1 MTDTPRKPV
10 NIALQGGGSH
20 GAFTWGVLDRLLED
34 GRLEFSAISGTSAG
48 AMNAVAFAD
57 GWARG
62 GADGAREKLAGFWR
76 AVGRT
81 GRFSPVQR
89 MPWDMLWGN
98 WSVENSPGYLW
109 FDAFSRL
116 LSPYTAN
123 PFNHNPL
130 RDVVRAEI
138 DFERVRRGVGP
149 KLFVSATN
157 VETGQLRVFET
168 GEMNLDVVMAS
179 ACLPQIFQAVE
190 IDGVPYWDGG
200 YGGNPALYPF
210 FYATPTE
217 DVLLV
222 QINPVI
228 REGAPRSA
236 REIQNRIDE
245 ITFNAAMLREF
256 RAIAFVND
264 LIDSGRIDREHYRQI
279 RMHRID
285 ADDAFRDLS
294 ASSKVNAEWAFLE
307 YLRDLGRTA
316 AEDWLAENFDD
327 VGVRAS
333 LDLSGELA
341 PGLAARP
348 RKTAG
353 ARVRNFLATRKRPP
367 EAGLHRQPA
376 NATDAAPRRSPSG
389 TLSRAPDE
397 PWDR

>member
-1 MTDTPRKPV
+1 MSEQSRKPV
-10 NIALQGGGSH
+10 NVALQGGGSH

-48 AMNAVAFAD
+48 AMNAVALAD

-62 GADGAREKLAGFWR
+62 GAEGAREKLHEFWQ
-76 AVGRT
+76 AVGST

-109 FDAFSRL
+109 FDALSRVF
-116 LSPYTAN
+116 SPYAAN

-130 RDVVRAEI
+130 RDAVRDEI
-138 DFERVRRGVGP
+138 DFERVRRCAGP
-149 KLFVSATN
+149 KLFISATN

-168 GEMNLDVVMAS
+168 GEITLDVVMAS

-256 RAIAFVND
+256 RAIAFVSE
-264 LIDSGRIDREHYRQI
+264 LIESGRLDREHYRNI

-285 ADDAFRDLS
+285 ADEAFRDLS

-316 AEDWLAENFDD
+316 AEDWLAEHYDA
-327 VGVRAS
+327 VGVRAT

-341 PGLAARP
+341 PGLAAKPKR
-348 RKTAG
+348 TAG
-353 ARVRNFLATRKRPP
+353 ERVRHFLATRKRP
-367 EAGLHRQPA
+367 EAAHHQTAG
-376 NATDAAPRRSPSG
+376 DARDAEPRRSPSG
-389 TLSRAPDE
+389 NASRAPGE

>member
-1 MTDTPRKPV
+1 MSEQTSKPV

-34 GRLEFSAISGTSAG
+34 GRLDFSALSGTSAG
-48 AMNAVAFAD
+48 AMNAVAFAH

-62 GADGAREKLAGFWR
+62 GAEGAREKLDAFWR
-76 AVGRT
+76 AVART
-81 GRFSPVQR
+81 GRFSPVRR

-98 WSVENSPGYLW
+98 WSVENSPGYAW
-109 FDAFSRL
+109 YEAVSRL
-116 LSPYTAN
+116 FSPYSAN

-130 RDVVRAEI
+130 RDVVRQEI
-138 DFERVRRGVGP
+138 DFDLVRRSQGP
-149 KLFVSATN
+149 KLFISATN
-157 VETGQLRVFET
+157 VETGQLRVFEKHELST
-168 GEMNLDVVMAS
+168 DVVMAS

-222 QINPVI
+222 QINPVL
-228 REGAPRSA
+228 RQGAPRSA

-245 ITFNAAMLREF
+245 ITFNAALLREF
-256 RAIAFVND
+256 RAIAFVNE
-264 LIDSGRIDREHYRQI
+264 LIDSGRLDAEHYRHI

-285 ADDAFRDLS
+285 ADEAFRDLS

-316 AEDWLAENFDD
+316 AEDWLAENYDA
-327 VGVRAS
+327 VGLRAT
-333 LDLSGELA
+333 LDISDELA
-341 PGLAARP
+341 PGLAAKP

-353 ARVRNFLATRKRPP
+353 ARVRDFLATRRRPP
-367 EAGLHRQPA
+367 SAEHHATGEGRRRAGERA
-376 NATDAAPRRSPSG
+376 SAAH
-389 TLSRAPDE
+389 PDE
-397 PWDR
+397 PRDR